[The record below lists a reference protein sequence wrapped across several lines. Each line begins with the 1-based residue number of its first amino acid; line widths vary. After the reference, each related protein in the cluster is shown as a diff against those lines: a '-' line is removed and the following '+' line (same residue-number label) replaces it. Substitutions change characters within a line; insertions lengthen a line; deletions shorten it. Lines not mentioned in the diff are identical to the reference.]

1 MRDMNRSF
9 EQLRARV
16 PGTRRGR
23 RTSKIESLQLAIAYI
38 RHLQSLL
45 SLPPPPLTST
55 TAHAREQPWGQGES
69 DHLSFQ

>member
-38 RHLQSLL
+38 RHPQSLL
-45 SLPPPPLTST
+45 SLPPPPPDLHHGTCQGGNQG
-55 TAHAREQPWGQGES
+55 AGES
-69 DHLSFQ
+69 DHLSL

>member
-9 EQLRARV
+9 DQLRARV

-23 RTSKIESLQLAIAYI
+23 RTSKIQSLQLAIAYI
-38 RHLQSLL
+38 RYLQSLL
-45 SLPPPPLTST
+45 SLPRHPLTST
-55 TAHAREQPWGQGES
+55 TAHARGATRGQGES

>member
-9 EQLRARV
+9 DQLRARV

-38 RHLQSLL
+38 RYLQSLL
-45 SLPPPPLTST
+45 SLPPPPPDLHHGSC
-55 TAHAREQPWGQGES
+55 QGGN
-69 DHLSFQ
+69 QGAGGI